1 MLLRVRALAAV
12 SEQARGDFAL
22 DERLKKEGG
31 GEEEEREKQTV
42 APSPGSHRASARR
55 RRRRRPED
63 CHLKP
68 GLRFEA
74 SQICAGKSAA
84 AAQLVKT
91 PLLMEQQS
99 GRNCGGS
106 TLKRCGSIYVN
117 SACDGLHRPQRIL
130 MRLITRSGGYQP

>member
-22 DERLKKEGG
+22 DERLKNEGG
-31 GEEEEREKQTV
+31 EEEEEREKQAV

-55 RRRRRPED
+55 RQRRRRRPED
-63 CHLKP
+63 CHLNP

-84 AAQLVKT
+84 AAQLVNT

-99 GRNCGGS
+99 GRSCGGS
-106 TLKRCGSIYVN
+106 TLKRWFDLCK
-117 SACDGLHRPQRIL
+117 
-130 MRLITRSGGYQP
+130 